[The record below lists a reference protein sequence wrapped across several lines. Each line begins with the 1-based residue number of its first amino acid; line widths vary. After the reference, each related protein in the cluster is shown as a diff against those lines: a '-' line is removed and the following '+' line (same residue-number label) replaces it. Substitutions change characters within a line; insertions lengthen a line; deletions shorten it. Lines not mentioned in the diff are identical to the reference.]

1 MQHQIAKSPYTKK
14 QKYDNNLPLL
24 FLLASILIG
33 ILISIY
39 LYSGPDPFYDDA
51 WYINLAHYILSGNFS
66 QVIGNLFGYG
76 FVNIFAIALSFKFFG
91 YGDIQAILPSIIEY
105 VLLLIVTYHI
115 SKKFYA
121 PIFASATVY
130 LLALAPFLVN
140 YTTRVLP
147 DINAGL
153 AVALSFYAFLIAI
166 DNKKFIWSITAGF
179 LAAFPAYIKA
189 DETFIYIGL
198 LAFLLIILF
207 SKNIIY
213 TIKRKDKRHIN
224 ELKSIALIFAGLI
237 IGLFA
242 YFFIFYVFTN
252 NFFFPIIYYTSIPS
266 SEPVL
271 SEIYILII
279 PFSTSKGLMNADYFP
294 LGPILVLSII
304 GAAIGILKKNSK
316 INYASFLCF
325 GVFLYLLV
333 GTSNIHE
340 YIVINSLSRFFAI
353 DASLFALLGGYALFN
368 IYNFLNTKLE
378 KKALFKIIYIFF
390 IIITPLLYIPTYTYF
405 KSYNLGI
412 TYSRETFNEA
422 VNYIQGIAAKSQIN
436 VYTLA
441 PVGFRYNTYYYFS
454 FADGYNK
461 NISTKMIRS
470 DEKSN
475 SSASCIINSPSNR
488 SFIFVN
494 ISPDPQAR
502 SVENKVLD
510 AWLDNN
516 CSISEIYTIQNNYTL
531 KRFSIYKVVPYR

>member
-368 IYNFLNTKLE
+368 IYNFLNAKLE

-441 PVGFRYNTYYYFS
+441 PVGFRYNTYYYFN

>member
-1 MQHQIAKSPYTKK
+1 MQHQIAKISHTRM
-14 QKYDNNLPLL
+14 QKHESNLPLL

-33 ILISIY
+33 ILISMY

-51 WYINLAHYILSGNFS
+51 WYINLAHYMLSGNLN
-66 QVIGNLFGYG
+66 QVILNPFGYG
-76 FVNIFAIALSFKFFG
+76 FINIFAIALSFKFFG
-91 YGDIQAILPSIIEY
+91 YGAIQAMLPSIVEY
-105 VLLLIVTYHI
+105 ILLLILTYGI
-115 SKKFYA
+115 SKKFYT

-130 LLALAPFLVN
+130 LLALAPFLVD

-153 AVALSFYAFLIAI
+153 AVGLSFYAFLIAMG
-166 DNKKFIWSITAGF
+166 NKKPIWSITAGF

-198 LAFLLIILF
+198 FAFLLIVLF

-213 TIKRKDKRHIN
+213 TIERKDKKHTN
-224 ELKSIALIFAGLI
+224 ELKSIALISAGLI
-237 IGLFA
+237 MGLFA
-242 YFFIFYVFTN
+242 YFFIFYIFTK
-252 NFFFPIIYYTSIPS
+252 NFFFPIMYYTATSS

-271 SEIYILII
+271 NEIYLLVI
-279 PFSTSKGLMNADYFP
+279 PFSTSKGLINADYFP

-340 YIVINSLSRFFAI
+340 YIVIPSLSRYFAI
-353 DASLFALLGGYALFN
+353 DATLFALLGGYALFS
-368 IYNFLNTKLE
+368 IYNFLNAKLE
-378 KKALFKIIYIFF
+378 KKTLFKIIYIFF
-390 IIITPLLYIPTYTYF
+390 IIIIPLSYLPTYTYL
-405 KSYNLGI
+405 KSNSLNI
-412 TYSRETFNEA
+412 VYSRENFNEA
-422 VNYIQGIAAKSQIN
+422 VNYMQGIAAKGQIN

-441 PVGFRYNTYYYFS
+441 PVGFRYNTYYYFN
-454 FADGYNK
+454 FADDYSR

-475 SSASCIINSPSNR
+475 SSASCIINSPNNR
-488 SFIFVN
+488 SFVLVTA
-494 ISPDPQAR
+494 SSGPQAC
-502 SVENKVLD
+502 SIENKVLD

-516 CSISEIYTIQNNYTL
+516 CSISEIYTIQNNHT
-531 KRFSIYKVVPYR
+531 FSQFCIYKVIPYG

>member
-1 MQHQIAKSPYTKK
+1 MQHQIAKISHTRM
-14 QKYDNNLPLL
+14 QKYESNLPLL

-33 ILISIY
+33 ILISMY

-51 WYINLAHYILSGNFS
+51 WYINLAHYMLSGNLN
-66 QVIGNLFGYG
+66 QVILNPFGYG
-76 FVNIFAIALSFKFFG
+76 FINIFAIALSFKFFG
-91 YGDIQAILPSIIEY
+91 YGDIQAILPSIVEY
-105 VLLLIVTYHI
+105 ILLLILTYGI
-115 SKKFYA
+115 SKKFYT

-130 LLALAPFLVN
+130 LLALAPFLVD

-153 AVALSFYAFLIAI
+153 AVGLSFYAFLIAMG
-166 DNKKFIWSITAGF
+166 NKKPIWSITAGF

-189 DETFIYIGL
+189 DETFIYVGL
-198 LAFLLIILF
+198 FVFLLIVLF

-213 TIKRKDKRHIN
+213 TIERKDKKHTN
-224 ELKSIALIFAGLI
+224 ELKSIALISAGLI
-237 IGLFA
+237 MGLFA
-242 YFFIFYVFTN
+242 YFFIFYIFTK
-252 NFFFPIIYYTSIPS
+252 NFFFPIMYYTATPS

-271 SEIYILII
+271 NEIYLLVI
-279 PFSTSKGLMNADYFP
+279 PFSTSKGLINADYFP
-294 LGPILVLSII
+294 LGSILVLSII

-340 YIVINSLSRFFAI
+340 YIVIPSLSRYFAI
-353 DASLFALLGGYALFN
+353 DASLFALLSGYALFS
-368 IYNFLNTKLE
+368 IYNFLNAKLE
-378 KKALFKIIYIFF
+378 KKTLFKIIYIFF
-390 IIITPLLYIPTYTYF
+390 IIITPLSYIPTYTYF
-405 KSYNLGI
+405 KSHNLGI

-441 PVGFRYNTYYYFS
+441 PVSFRYNTYYYFN

-494 ISPDPQAR
+494 RSLDPQAR
-502 SVENKVLD
+502 SIENKVLD